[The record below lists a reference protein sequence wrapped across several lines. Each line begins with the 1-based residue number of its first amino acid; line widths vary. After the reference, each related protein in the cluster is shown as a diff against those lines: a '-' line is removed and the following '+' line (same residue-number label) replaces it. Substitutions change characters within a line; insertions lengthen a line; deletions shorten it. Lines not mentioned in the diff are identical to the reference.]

1 MTRTQKTGFAQTIG
15 AAVALAILIPG
26 AWAMSQGSEV
36 AHDFKADRE
45 ETLKFMKWYDE
56 IELTEEQEAIR
67 FEALDAIPA
76 ACCSNFSAATCCCE
90 CNMSRAIWGL
100 SKHLIVNEGYDAE
113 QVRAAVTEWYQTTNP
128 SGFSGDSCFTGGC
141 MRPMAEN
148 GCGGMQKH
156 NLID

>member
-1 MTRTQKTGFAQTIG
+1 MNRIQKTGFAQMLT

-26 AWAMSQGSEV
+26 AWAMSQGSETG
-36 AHDFKADRE
+36 HDFKADRE

-76 ACCSNFSAATCCCE
+76 ACCSSFSAATCCCE

-100 SKHLIVNEGYDAE
+100 SKHLIVNEDYNVE
-113 QVRAAVTEWYQTTNP
+113 QVRAAVTEWYQVTNP
-128 SGFSGDSCFTGGC
+128 SGFSGDSCFTGRCGK
-141 MRPMAEN
+141 PMAEN

-156 NLID
+156 NLIH